1 MIALLVHLLILAL
14 VLGVVWWAI
23 TLFPLPAPILKIAQ
37 VIIVV
42 IAVIA
47 LIDLLLDISGF
58 GLFRGAY
65 LR

>member
-1 MIALLVHLLILAL
+1 MITLLAQLLILAL

-23 TLFPLPAPILKIAQ
+23 TLFPLPAPILKILQ
-37 VIIVV
+37 VII
-42 IAVIA
+42 IVIA
-47 LIDLLLDISGF
+47 LIAIIDLLLGISGF